1 MPKIPTYNQLGQR
14 VKAPTTQIGVRAD
27 TQAFVGAQLATADL
41 FKKAGNIAYEFGMKE
56 KEENTKAAFAEL
68 KTQYNNEVNDLIRNS
83 KATSTL
89 EAENELKDYN
99 TKFERNYAKKN
110 LTPNELKS
118 IKTQMILH
126 QGNKMQVGKNL
137 AFDRGRD
144 NNSTLHNN
152 SLINL
157 SMEISKLSDGNPLKE
172 AMIQEAREIYTT
184 ATENGETGNLG
195 VKTFAEFEKGVRLNE
210 YSLLSRNA
218 KNIGEINDLQA
229 RLATDTLPYSD
240 RVNVENLLKESKNR
254 VLNEYSEAISMEIF
268 DSSKEDFLDDKLY
281 KEKLD
286 QILKKGKIETV
297 NAKGQAITI
306 DTSKLTS
313 SQLMQL
319 YNISENKRI
328 RLESEELNNI
338 KNTEISNAQNMSL
351 SEIEQRLKDIDNGK
365 YLPQIKNFNARQS
378 MKNIYSDVQK
388 KRQIEDIA
396 TAKQNTK
403 TIVDNIGLDNGIS
416 ESTNELI
423 TQTQDI
429 LRLTDNR
436 EELNNFN
443 FQIDVATK
451 SSAIFSTTQFSSE
464 TDKRNAET
472 SALSDARDEKDPE
485 KRSLKLA
492 IYNELV
498 KKNTND
504 RALFVKD
511 PVDYLQRGLKR
522 ELLGS
527 ERISMQKTMGIV
539 GSKLRI
545 MSDNEIK
552 AFNSAFTNA
561 QTFDEKSQ
569 IGEEFIS
576 KFGPQ
581 YENLVMKN
589 LVQRSVISKVES
601 LMLSDPKNPH
611 MNFIMTSNSPEQIKD
626 TEKSDYKKTSKNGK
640 SLMQSVRQ
648 QLEKY
653 NNSLIG
659 RAYQGE
665 AEANMGNP
673 ANNHIMDTENI
684 VYNTAALLLQRG
696 KSSPNNAAKMA
707 YEMVL
712 GDSNDF
718 FEINNKYVRVEK
730 GLGINTEGVKGV
742 LQFILNDK
750 EFLVDRIVSPP
761 EEGIDETVTNK
772 TYVDRLASQ
781 GSWRTTVDN
790 QSVYLIDNTGNMV
803 RRKVEEQPT
812 DVGGISSLVD
822 PQSPF
827 IVIRLDQLNLIARDI
842 EVAETEAAP
851 LGGALFKQK
860 EVREEI
866 LKTKARF

>member
-1 MPKIPTYNQLGQR
+1 MPKIPTYDQLGQR

-89 EAENELKDYN
+89 EAENELKNYN
-99 TKFERNYAKKN
+99 KKFERNYTKKN
-110 LTPNELKS
+110 LTPNQLKS

-144 NNSTLHNN
+144 YNSTLHNN
-152 SLINL
+152 SLTNL
-157 SMEISKLSDGNPLKE
+157 SMEISKLPVGNQLRE

-184 ATENGETGNLG
+184 AAENGETGNLG
-195 VKTFAEFEKGVRLNE
+195 VTTFAEFEKGVKLND
-210 YSLLSRNA
+210 YSLLASNA
-218 KNIGEINDLQA
+218 KTVDEINDLKSS
-229 RLATDTLPYSD
+229 LENETLLHSD
-240 RVNVENLLKESKNR
+240 KVNIRNQIKLNESR
-254 VLNEYSEAISMEIF
+254 VLGEYVEALSMKIF
-268 DSSKEDFLDDKLY
+268 EGKKEGFLDDENYKSELNKLL
-281 KEKLD
+281 KQEKID
-286 QILKKGKIETV
+286 TV

-306 DTSKLTS
+306 DTKKLS
-313 SQLMQL
+313 SNQLRTL
-319 YNISENKRI
+319 VNLAENKRI
-328 RLESEELNNI
+328 KFEGEELNDI
-338 KNTEISNAQNMSL
+338 KNTEIAHATTMSL
-351 SEIEQRLKDIDNGK
+351 SEIEQRLKDIDSGK

-378 MKNIYSDVQK
+378 MKNVYADMQK

-429 LRLTDNR
+429 LRLTDNI

-472 SALSDARDEKDPE
+472 SALNDARDEKDPQ

-511 PVDYLQRGLKR
+511 PVDYLQRGLKK

-561 QTFDEKSQ
+561 QTFEEKSQ
-569 IGEEFIS
+569 IGEEFLS

-601 LMLSDPKNPH
+601 LMLSDPRNPQ
-611 MNFIMTSNSPEQIKD
+611 MNFIMTANSPEQIKE
-626 TEKSDYKKTSKNGK
+626 TEKSEYKKTSKNGK

-653 NNSLIG
+653 NNSLVG

-665 AEANMGNP
+665 AEAAMGNP
-673 ANNHIMDTENI
+673 ANNHIGDTENI

-696 KSSPNNAAKMA
+696 KSSPNNAAQMA
-707 YEMVL
+707 YKMVL
-712 GDSNDF
+712 GDSHDF

-750 EFLVDRIVSPP
+750 EFLVNRIVSPP
-761 EEGIDETVTNK
+761 KEGTDETVTNK
-772 TYVDRLASQ
+772 TYVDRLSSE

-827 IVIRLDQLNLIARDI
+827 VVIRLDQLNLIARDI
-842 EVAETEAAP
+842 ETEETKAAP
-851 LGGALFKQK
+851 YGGALFKQK

>member
-1 MPKIPTYNQLGQR
+1 MPKIPTYDQLGQR

-229 RLATDTLPYSD
+229 RLETDTLPYSD

-268 DSSKEDFLDDKLY
+268 DSSKEDFLDDKRY

-338 KNTEISNAQNMSL
+338 KNTEISKAQNMSL

-761 EEGIDETVTNK
+761 EEGTDETVTNK

-842 EVAETEAAP
+842 EVAETEVAP

>member
-1 MPKIPTYNQLGQR
+1 MPKIPTYDQLGQR
-14 VKAPTTQIGVRAD
+14 VKAPTTQIGVTAD

-41 FKKAGNIAYEFGMKE
+41 FKQAGNIAYEFGMKE

-83 KATSTL
+83 KARSTL
-89 EAENELKDYN
+89 DAENELKDYN
-99 TKFERNYAKKN
+99 RRFEKNYAKKN
-110 LTPNELKS
+110 LTPNQLKS
-118 IKTQMILH
+118 IKTQMLLH
-126 QGNKMQVGKNL
+126 QGNKMQTGKNL

-144 NNSTLHNN
+144 YNSTLHNN

-157 SMEISKLSDGNPLKE
+157 SMEISKLSDGNPLKG
-172 AMIQEAREIYTT
+172 ALIQEARDIYTT
-184 ATENGETGNLG
+184 ATENGETANLN

-229 RLATDTLPYSD
+229 RLETDTLPYSD

-254 VLNEYSEAISMEIF
+254 VLNEYSEAISMQIF

-286 QILKKGKIETV
+286 QILKRGKIETV

-338 KNTEISNAQNMSL
+338 KNTEIANAQTMSL
-351 SEIEQRLKDIDNGK
+351 SEIEQRLKDIDNGE

-429 LRLTDNR
+429 LRLTDNI

-472 SALSDARDEKDPE
+472 SALTDARDEKDPE

-561 QTFDEKSQ
+561 QTFEEKSQ

-626 TEKSDYKKTSKNGK
+626 TENSDYKKTSKNGK

-696 KSSPNNAAKMA
+696 KSSPNNAAEIA
-707 YEMVL
+707 YKMVL
-712 GDSNDF
+712 GDSHDF

-750 EFLVDRIVSPP
+750 EFLVDRVISPP
-761 EEGIDETVTNK
+761 KEGTDETVTNK
-772 TYVDRLASQ
+772 TYVDRLASE

-827 IVIRLDQLNLIARDI
+827 VVIRLDQLNLIAREI
-842 EVAETEAAP
+842 EVAETKAAP

>member
-1 MPKIPTYNQLGQR
+1 MPKIPTYDQLGQR

-83 KATSTL
+83 KARSTL
-89 EAENELKDYN
+89 DAENELKDYN
-99 TKFERNYAKKN
+99 RRFEKNYAKKN
-110 LTPNELKS
+110 LTPNQLKS
-118 IKTQMILH
+118 IKTQMLLH
-126 QGNKMQVGKNL
+126 QGNKMQTGKNL

-144 NNSTLHNN
+144 YNSTLHNN

-157 SMEISKLSDGNPLKE
+157 SMEISKLSDGNPLKG
-172 AMIQEAREIYTT
+172 ALIQEARDIYTT
-184 ATENGETGNLG
+184 ATENGETANLN

-229 RLATDTLPYSD
+229 RLETDTLPYSD

-254 VLNEYSEAISMEIF
+254 VLNEYSEAISMQIF

-286 QILKKGKIETV
+286 QILKRGKIETV

-338 KNTEISNAQNMSL
+338 KNTEIANAQTMSL
-351 SEIEQRLKDIDNGK
+351 SEIEQRLKDIDNGE

-429 LRLTDNR
+429 LRLTDNI

-472 SALSDARDEKDPE
+472 SALTDARDEKDPE

-561 QTFDEKSQ
+561 QTFEEKSQ

-589 LVQRSVISKVES
+589 LVQRSVISKAES

-626 TEKSDYKKTSKNGK
+626 TENSDYKKTSKNGK

-696 KSSPNNAAKMA
+696 KSSPNNAAEIA
-707 YEMVL
+707 YKMVL
-712 GDSNDF
+712 GDSHDF

-750 EFLVDRIVSPP
+750 EFLVDRVISPP
-761 EEGIDETVTNK
+761 KEGTDETVTNK
-772 TYVDRLASQ
+772 TYVDRLASE

-827 IVIRLDQLNLIARDI
+827 VVIRLDQLNLIAREI
-842 EVAETEAAP
+842 EVAETKAAP

>member
-1 MPKIPTYNQLGQR
+1 MPKIPTYDQLGQR

-41 FKKAGNIAYEFGMKE
+41 FKQAGNIAYEFGMKE

-83 KATSTL
+83 KARSTL
-89 EAENELKDYN
+89 DAENELKDYN
-99 TKFERNYAKKN
+99 RRFEKNYAKKN
-110 LTPNELKS
+110 LTPNQLKS
-118 IKTQMILH
+118 IKTQMLLH
-126 QGNKMQVGKNL
+126 QGNKMQTGKNL

-144 NNSTLHNN
+144 YNSTLHNN

-157 SMEISKLSDGNPLKE
+157 SMEISNLADGNPLKE

-184 ATENGETGNLG
+184 ATENGETANLN

-229 RLATDTLPYSD
+229 RLETDTLPYSD

-254 VLNEYSEAISMEIF
+254 VLNEYSEAISMQIF

-286 QILKKGKIETV
+286 QILKRGKIETV

-338 KNTEISNAQNMSL
+338 KNTEIANAQTMSL
-351 SEIEQRLKDIDNGK
+351 SEIEQRLKDIDNGE

-429 LRLTDNR
+429 LRLTDNI

-472 SALSDARDEKDPE
+472 SALTDARDEKDPE

-561 QTFDEKSQ
+561 QTFEEKSQ

-626 TEKSDYKKTSKNGK
+626 TENSDYKKTSKNGK

-696 KSSPNNAAKMA
+696 KSSPNNAAEIA
-707 YEMVL
+707 YKMVL
-712 GDSNDF
+712 GDSHDF

-750 EFLVDRIVSPP
+750 EFLVDRVISPP
-761 EEGIDETVTNK
+761 KEGTDETVTNK
-772 TYVDRLASQ
+772 TYVDRLASE

-827 IVIRLDQLNLIARDI
+827 VVIRLDQLNLIAREI
-842 EVAETEAAP
+842 EVAETKAAP

>member
-1 MPKIPTYNQLGQR
+1 MPKIPTYDQLGQR

-89 EAENELKDYN
+89 EAQNELNQFN
-99 TKFERNYAKKN
+99 TKFEKNYAKKN
-110 LTPNELKS
+110 LTPNQLKS

-144 NNSTLHNN
+144 YNSTLHNN

-172 AMIQEAREIYTT
+172 AMIQEAREVYTT
-184 ATENGETGNLG
+184 AAENGETGNLG

-218 KNIGEINDLQA
+218 KNIVEINDLQA

-338 KNTEISNAQNMSL
+338 KNTEIAKAQTMSL

-640 SLMQSVRQ
+640 SLMKSVRQ

-761 EEGIDETVTNK
+761 EEGTDETVTNK